1 MPSVGIPVQGVPA
14 VALGDISDE
23 ANEPN
28 LYRHARTPNTHTDNT
43 QTDR

>member
-28 LYRHARTPNTHTDNT
+28 LYRHAHTPNTHTDNT